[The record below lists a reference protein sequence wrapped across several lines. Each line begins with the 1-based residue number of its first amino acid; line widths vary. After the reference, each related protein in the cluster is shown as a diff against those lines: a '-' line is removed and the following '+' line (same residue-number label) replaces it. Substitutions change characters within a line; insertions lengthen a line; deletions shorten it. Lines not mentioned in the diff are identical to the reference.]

1 MAKKASKVREEVKV
15 KTVEEI
21 RDDIDAKKTE
31 LSNLRKDLKVAEER
45 ELVSAKKAL
54 GEAVAGALF
63 ADNTDAILA
72 LVQVVNKP
80 EIADA
85 LRQLFG
91 AVKSI
96 ENDASEEPKEDPQW
110 GSDEGDDQ
118 DGTTAPQVQ
127 W

>member
-1 MAKKASKVREEVKV
+1 MSKKKQEEEEKLPETASELREYLNKKNSQARAARRELKKVE
-15 KTVEEI
+15 
-21 RDDIDAKKTE
+21 
-31 LSNLRKDLKVAEER
+31 KD

-63 ADNTDAILA
+63 ADKTDAILA

-85 LRQLFG
+85 LRQILG
-91 AVKSI
+91 AKNA
-96 ENDASEEPKEDPQW
+96 ENDASEEPKEDPHW

-118 DGTTAPQVQ
+118 DGTSAPQEQ

>member
-1 MAKKASKVREEVKV
+1 MSKKKQEEEEKLPETASELRAYLNKKNSQARAARRKLKKVE
-15 KTVEEI
+15 
-21 RDDIDAKKTE
+21 
-31 LSNLRKDLKVAEER
+31 KD

-54 GEAVAGALF
+54 GEAVAGAVF
-63 ADNTDAILA
+63 ADSADAILA

-80 EIADA
+80 EIADD
-85 LRQLFG
+85 LRRVLG
-91 AVKSI
+91 VNNT

-118 DGTTAPQVQ
+118 DGTSAPQEQ

>member
-1 MAKKASKVREEVKV
+1 MSQTKKKKVKTAKEIRDEIDGLRVELKAAKKA
-15 KTVEEI
+15 
-21 RDDIDAKKTE
+21 
-31 LSNLRKDLKVAEER
+31 
-45 ELVSAKKAL
+45 ELVSAKMAL

-72 LVQVVNKP
+72 LVQVVNKS

-85 LRQLFG
+85 LRQILG
-91 AVKSI
+91 AKNA
-96 ENDASEEPKEDPQW
+96 ENDALEEPEEDPQW

-118 DGTTAPQVQ
+118 DGTSAPQEQ

>member
-1 MAKKASKVREEVKV
+1 MSKKKQEEEEKLPETASELREYLDKKNSQARAARRKLKKVE
-15 KTVEEI
+15 
-21 RDDIDAKKTE
+21 
-31 LSNLRKDLKVAEER
+31 KD

-54 GEAVAGALF
+54 GEAVAGAVF

-85 LRQLFG
+85 LRRVLG
-91 AVKSI
+91 VNNT
-96 ENDASEEPKEDPQW
+96 ENDASEEPEDEAQW
-110 GSDEGDDQ
+110 ASAEGDDQ
-118 DGTTAPQVQ
+118 DGTSAPQEQ

>member
-1 MAKKASKVREEVKV
+1 MSKKKQEEEEKLPETASELREYLN
-15 KTVEEI
+15 
-21 RDDIDAKKTE
+21 KKN
-31 LSNLRKDLKVAEER
+31 SQARAARRALKVAEER
-45 ELVSAKKAL
+45 ELVSAKTDL
-54 GEAVAGALF
+54 GEAVAGAVF

-85 LRQLFG
+85 LRQILG
-91 AVKSI
+91 AKNA

-118 DGTTAPQVQ
+118 DGTSAPQEQ

>member
-1 MAKKASKVREEVKV
+1 MSTKQEEKLPETASELREYLNKKNSQARAA
-15 KTVEEI
+15 
-21 RDDIDAKKTE
+21 RRA
-31 LSNLRKDLKVAEER
+31 LKVAEER
-45 ELVSAKKAL
+45 ELVSAKTDL

-85 LRQLFG
+85 LRQILG
-91 AVKSI
+91 VNNT
-96 ENDASEEPKEDPQW
+96 ENDASEEPEADPQW

-118 DGTTAPQVQ
+118 PGSHDAYASF
-127 W
+127 

>member
-1 MAKKASKVREEVKV
+1 MSTKQEEKLPETASELREYLNKKNSQTRAARRKLKEVEK
-15 KTVEEI
+15 
-21 RDDIDAKKTE
+21 A
-31 LSNLRKDLKVAEER
+31 DL
-45 ELVSAKKAL
+45 LSAKKAL

-85 LRQLFG
+85 LRRILG
-91 AVKSI
+91 VNDT

-118 DGTTAPQVQ
+118 DGTSAPQEQ

>member
-1 MAKKASKVREEVKV
+1 MSTKQEEKLPETASELREYLNKKNSQARAA
-15 KTVEEI
+15 
-21 RDDIDAKKTE
+21 RRA
-31 LSNLRKDLKVAEER
+31 LKVAEER
-45 ELVSAKKAL
+45 ELVSAKTDL

-85 LRQLFG
+85 LRRVLG
-91 AVKSI
+91 VKNA
-96 ENDASEEPKEDPQW
+96 ENDASEEPKADSQW

-118 DGTTAPQVQ
+118 PGSHDAYASF
-127 W
+127 

>member
-1 MAKKASKVREEVKV
+1 MSKKKQEEEEKLPETASELREYLDKKNSQARAARRKLKKVE
-15 KTVEEI
+15 
-21 RDDIDAKKTE
+21 
-31 LSNLRKDLKVAEER
+31 KD

-54 GEAVAGALF
+54 GEAVASALF

-85 LRQLFG
+85 LRRVLG
-91 AVKSI
+91 AKNA
-96 ENDASEEPKEDPQW
+96 ENDALEEPKEDPQW

-118 DGTTAPQVQ
+118 DGTSAPQVQ

>member
-1 MAKKASKVREEVKV
+1 MSKKKQEEEEKLPETASELRAYLDKRNSEARAARRKLKEVEK
-15 KTVEEI
+15 
-21 RDDIDAKKTE
+21 A
-31 LSNLRKDLKVAEER
+31 DL
-45 ELVSAKKAL
+45 LSAKKAL

-85 LRQLFG
+85 LRQILG
-91 AVKSI
+91 AKNA

-110 GSDEGDDQ
+110 GSDKGDDQ
-118 DGTTAPQVQ
+118 DGTSAPQEQ

>member
-1 MAKKASKVREEVKV
+1 MSKKKQEEEEKLPETASELREYLDKKNSQARAARRKLKKVE
-15 KTVEEI
+15 
-21 RDDIDAKKTE
+21 
-31 LSNLRKDLKVAEER
+31 KD

-63 ADNTDAILA
+63 ADSADAILA

-85 LRQLFG
+85 LRRVLG
-91 AVKSI
+91 VNNT
-96 ENDASEEPKEDPQW
+96 ENDASEEPKEDSQW
-110 GSDEGDDQ
+110 ESDGGDDQ
-118 DGTTAPQVQ
+118 DGTSAPQVQ

>member
-1 MAKKASKVREEVKV
+1 MSKKKQEEEEKLPETASELREYLDKKNSQARAARRKLKKVEKG
-15 KTVEEI
+15 
-21 RDDIDAKKTE
+21 
-31 LSNLRKDLKVAEER
+31 

-63 ADNTDAILA
+63 ADNTVAILA

-85 LRQLFG
+85 LRRVLG
-91 AVKSI
+91 VNNT
-96 ENDASEEPKEDPQW
+96 ENDASEEPEGEAQW
-110 GSDEGDDQ
+110 ASPEGDDQ
-118 DGTTAPQVQ
+118 DGTSAPQEQ

>member
-1 MAKKASKVREEVKV
+1 MSKKA
-15 KTVEEI
+15 TL
-21 RDDIDAKKTE
+21 E
-31 LSNLRKDLKVAEER
+31 LPETSQELRKYLDKRNSEARAARRKLKEVEKT

-63 ADNTDAILA
+63 ADKTDAILA

-85 LRQLFG
+85 LRRVLG
-91 AVKSI
+91 VNNT
-96 ENDASEEPKEDPQW
+96 ENDASEEPEDEAQW
-110 GSDEGDDQ
+110 ASAEGDDQ
-118 DGTTAPQVQ
+118 DGTSAPQEQ

>member
-1 MAKKASKVREEVKV
+1 MGKTASEIRKELRTKDSEARALRRALKKAE
-15 KTVEEI
+15 
-21 RDDIDAKKTE
+21 
-31 LSNLRKDLKVAEER
+31 KD

-54 GEAVAGALF
+54 GEAVAGAVF
-63 ADNTDAILA
+63 ADKTDAILA

-85 LRQLFG
+85 LRRVLG
-91 AVKSI
+91 VNNT
-96 ENDASEEPKEDPQW
+96 ENDALEEPEEDPQW

-118 DGTTAPQVQ
+118 DGTSAPQEQ

>member
-1 MAKKASKVREEVKV
+1 MSKKKQEEEEKLPETASELREYLDKKNSQARAARRKLKKVE
-15 KTVEEI
+15 
-21 RDDIDAKKTE
+21 
-31 LSNLRKDLKVAEER
+31 KD

-85 LRQLFG
+85 LRRVLG
-91 AVKSI
+91 VNNA
-96 ENDASEEPKEDPQW
+96 ENDALEEPKEDPQW

-118 DGTTAPQVQ
+118 DGTSAPREQ

>member
-1 MAKKASKVREEVKV
+1 MSKKKQEEEEKLPETASELREYLDKKNSQARAARRKLKKVE
-15 KTVEEI
+15 
-21 RDDIDAKKTE
+21 
-31 LSNLRKDLKVAEER
+31 KD

-54 GEAVAGALF
+54 GEVLAGAVF

-85 LRQLFG
+85 LRRILG
-91 AVKSI
+91 VNNA
-96 ENDASEEPKEDPQW
+96 ENDASEETEEDPQW

-118 DGTTAPQVQ
+118 DGTSAPQEQ

>member
-1 MAKKASKVREEVKV
+1 MSKKKQEEEEKLPETASELRAYLDKRNSETRAARRKLKEVE
-15 KTVEEI
+15 KT
-21 RDDIDAKKTE
+21 
-31 LSNLRKDLKVAEER
+31 

-63 ADNTDAILA
+63 ADKTDAILA

-85 LRQLFG
+85 LRQILG
-91 AVKSI
+91 AKNA
-96 ENDASEEPKEDPQW
+96 ENDALEEPQDEAQW
-110 GSDEGDDQ
+110 ASAEGDDQ
-118 DGTTAPQVQ
+118 DGTSAPQVQ

>member
-1 MAKKASKVREEVKV
+1 MSKKKQEEEEKLPETASELREYLDKKNSQARAARRKLKKVE
-15 KTVEEI
+15 
-21 RDDIDAKKTE
+21 
-31 LSNLRKDLKVAEER
+31 KD

-54 GEAVAGALF
+54 GEALAGAVF

-85 LRQLFG
+85 LRRILG
-91 AVKSI
+91 AKNTV
-96 ENDASEEPKEDPQW
+96 NDALEEPQDEAQW
-110 GSDEGDDQ
+110 ASAEGDDQ
-118 DGTTAPQVQ
+118 DGTSAPQVQ

>member
-1 MAKKASKVREEVKV
+1 MSKKKQEEMPETASELRAYLDKRNSEARAARRKLKEVEK
-15 KTVEEI
+15 
-21 RDDIDAKKTE
+21 A
-31 LSNLRKDLKVAEER
+31 DL
-45 ELVSAKKAL
+45 LSAKKAL
-54 GEAVAGALF
+54 GEAVASALF

-80 EIADA
+80 EIADV
-85 LRQLFG
+85 LRRVFD
-91 AVKSI
+91 AAKST

-118 DGTTAPQVQ
+118 DGTSAPQEQ

>member
-1 MAKKASKVREEVKV
+1 MSKKKQEEEEKLPETASELREYLDKKNSQARAARRKLKKVE
-15 KTVEEI
+15 
-21 RDDIDAKKTE
+21 
-31 LSNLRKDLKVAEER
+31 KD

-54 GEAVAGALF
+54 GEALAGAVF

-80 EIADA
+80 EIVDA
-85 LRQLFG
+85 LRRILG
-91 AVKSI
+91 VNDT

-118 DGTTAPQVQ
+118 DGTSAPQEQ

>member
-1 MAKKASKVREEVKV
+1 MSKKKQEEEEKLPETASELRAYLDKTNSQARAARRKLKKVE
-15 KTVEEI
+15 
-21 RDDIDAKKTE
+21 
-31 LSNLRKDLKVAEER
+31 KD
-45 ELVSAKKAL
+45 ELVSAKMAL

-85 LRQLFG
+85 LRQILG
-91 AVKSI
+91 AKNA
-96 ENDASEEPKEDPQW
+96 ENDALEEPQDEAQW
-110 GSDEGDDQ
+110 ASAEGDDQ
-118 DGTTAPQVQ
+118 DGTSAPQEQ